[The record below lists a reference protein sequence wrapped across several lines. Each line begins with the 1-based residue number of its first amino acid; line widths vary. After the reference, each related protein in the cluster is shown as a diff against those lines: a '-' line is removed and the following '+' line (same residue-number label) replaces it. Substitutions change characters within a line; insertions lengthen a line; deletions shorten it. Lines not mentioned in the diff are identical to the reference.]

1 VKNLLRV
8 VLAVMLLSACL
19 STTALADGTSPP
31 ADCDPFSTP
40 HCPPPVPPA
49 HPPLR

>member
-1 VKNLLRV
+1 MKKLLRV
-8 VLAVMLLSACL
+8 LLSVMLLSACL

-31 ADCDPFSTP
+31 PDCDPFANP
-40 HCPPPVPPA
+40 HCMPPPPA